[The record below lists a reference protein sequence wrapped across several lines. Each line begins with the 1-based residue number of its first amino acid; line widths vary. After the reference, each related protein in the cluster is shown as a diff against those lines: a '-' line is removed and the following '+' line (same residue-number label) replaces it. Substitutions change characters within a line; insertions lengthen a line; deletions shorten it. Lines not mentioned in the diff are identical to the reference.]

1 MSYSDFLCVK
11 NTQISVFYLLKL
23 QSHFRFIHHQNSILT
38 ASNFL
43 SPVSSNH
50 CNFMK
55 KLSQRSKIS
64 SNFLLSALS
73 LYPLAC
79 TGSSSGNTLINLYD
93 SSLSFF
99 YFCNHHFSLPIF
111 IFSYYKCDIIYG
123 YKFMYSSLSYFS
135 SFFDDFG

>member
-1 MSYSDFLCVK
+1 MLKTHRSQFSIFSNYNPIFVLFITKILYSLH
-11 NTQISVFYLLKL
+11 QISYHL
-23 QSHFRFIHHQNSILT
+23 
-38 ASNFL
+38 
-43 SPVSSNH
+43 SSNH

-64 SNFLLSALS
+64 SNFLLSALL